1 MEAPLSA
8 RGDPWAAW
16 AARAYTRGRP
26 ARVPR
31 PHITESN
38 SQPTY
43 ASRLLQ
49 NASWAPETRCASTSN
64 QEASHGFR
72 EPKIKQCIDTE
83 AVKRQVPAQV
93 VLRDAEHQPSNLERC
108 GHAVRKNSS

>member
-16 AARAYTRGRP
+16 AARAYTCGRP

-49 NASWAPETRCASTSN
+49 NASWAPETRCASTQIKKLLTGSE
-64 QEASHGFR
+64 QAA
-72 EPKIKQCIDTE
+72 KIAQKSKG
-83 AVKRQVPAQV
+83 AV
-93 VLRDAEHQPSNLERC
+93 
-108 GHAVRKNSS
+108 